1 MWIFIPLPMGK
12 RKPLGCKYILFFLTK
27 HKVDGN
33 IKIYKETLVIKE
45 YTQTYDIKY

>member
-1 MWIFIPLPMGK
+1 MWIFIPPHGEKKTSRLQNV
-12 RKPLGCKYILFFLTK
+12 LFFTK